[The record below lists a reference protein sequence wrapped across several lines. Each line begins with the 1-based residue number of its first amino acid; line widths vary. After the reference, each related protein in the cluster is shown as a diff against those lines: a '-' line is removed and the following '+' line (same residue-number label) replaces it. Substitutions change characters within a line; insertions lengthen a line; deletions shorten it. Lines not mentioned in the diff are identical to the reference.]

1 MAGSDRGDWLRG
13 VDLNHRPLGYE
24 PNELPDCSTPQKNH
38 ITAKGDATVSPASV
52 LLCPVLLHFGNGG
65 TVCRSFPHRPLVINL
80 GFLGFGALS
89 GLCRA
94 RPFLLDEAL
103 RPSAPAS
110 RPVRPGSF
118 GLSLARLYRVC
129 TMRLEADRTG

>member
-1 MAGSDRGDWLRG
+1 M
-13 VDLNHRPLGYE
+13 DLNHRPLGYE

-103 RPSAPAS
+103 RPSAYAS
-110 RPVRPGSF
+110 FKTGATGVFRTFPREVVP
-118 GLSLARLYRVC
+118 SLYN
-129 TMRLEADRTG
+129 EAGT